1 MASEQEMTAAQ
12 ETYSG
17 FLSLFKVGAI
27 ITIAVTAFV
36 VLLLAS

>member
-1 MASEQEMTAAQ
+1 MSSEQDIKAAR

-17 FLSLFKVGAI
+17 FLSLFKLGAI
-27 ITIAVTAFV
+27 ITVLVTAFV